1 MPVASV
7 PTQHPFHV
15 WVLDG
20 VFIPTPFACNM
31 SEAENYVQ
39 KLVKS
44 INQRESKSDVAD
56 LVEILY
62 RNEYEFFLEVM
73 EVFQMKRRA
82 LAETNCSIEE
92 ITEKIWEILLHEART
107 AMKQGDHEA
116 AYRIMKVILDGSEK
130 HPWPPIDLDDFLT
143 R

>member
-1 MPVASV
+1 
-7 PTQHPFHV
+7 
-15 WVLDG
+15 
-20 VFIPTPFACNM
+20 M

-73 EVFQMKRRA
+73 KVFKMKRRA

-92 ITEKIWEILLHEART
+92 ITETIWEILLHEART
-107 AMKQGDHEA
+107 AMRQGDHEA
-116 AYRIMKVILDGSEK
+116 AYRIMKVILHGSEK
-130 HPWPPIDLDDFLT
+130 HQWHPIDLDDFLT